1 MKKTFIQE
9 LKFNE
14 VVDSFFML
22 RKKELKIAKNDKP
35 YLALT
40 LSDKTGKLEGR
51 LWDNAEKF
59 NELADTGDVV
69 HVKGTV
75 EKYREEKQLKVDSLA
90 KADDRLFKYE
100 DMVRVAENR
109 EKVLADVSSML
120 LGVTNP
126 WLKALASKFLED
138 GDLMSLFKDGV
149 GGKMWHN
156 AYIGG
161 LLEHTYEVM
170 YIVDKMCAI
179 YPQVN
184 RDLTLFGAFIHDVGK
199 VRELDF
205 RKMEYTDEGGLVGH
219 IVIGHKILVSK
230 MAEIEGFPPDLA
242 IRLEHMILSHH
253 GEYEQQSP
261 VLPKTLEATIVY
273 HADELVS
280 QSNAIKEIQRNESDE
295 GKSWSQFV
303 SMKNR
308 KYYIK
313 DTVGEE
319 WSGSSG
325 AGAEAG
331 AENKPTQK
339 NRKREADDLFGK

>member
-1 MKKTFIQE
+1 MKKKFVQE

-22 RKKELKIAKNDKP
+22 HKKELKIAKNDKP

-40 LSDKTGKLEGR
+40 LSDKTGKVEGR

-69 HVKGTV
+69 HIKGTV

-90 KADDRLFKYE
+90 KADDRLFQYE

-120 LGVTNP
+120 LSITNP
-126 WLKALASKFLED
+126 WLKALASGFLED
-138 GDLMSLFKDGV
+138 SDFMSLFKDGI

-170 YIVDKMCAI
+170 YIVEKMCGI
-179 YPQVN
+179 YPQAS
-184 RDLTLFGAFIHDVGK
+184 RDLTLFGAFLHDVGK
-199 VRELDF
+199 VHELDF

-230 MAEIEGFPPDLA
+230 MAGIEGFPPDLA
-242 IRLEHMILSHH
+242 LRLEHIILSHH

-280 QSNAIKEIQRNESDE
+280 QVNAIKELQRNESDE

-313 DTVGEE
+313 DTGEE
-319 WSGSSG
+319 GWSAASQ
-325 AGAEAG
+325 
-331 AENKPTQK
+331 ENKTAPR
-339 NRKREADDLFGK
+339 NRKKEADDLFGKTV

>member
-1 MKKTFIQE
+1 MKKKFIQD
-9 LKFNE
+9 LKVNE

-22 RKKELKIAKNDKP
+22 HKKELKIAKNDKP

-40 LSDKTGKLEGR
+40 LVDKTGKIEGR
-51 LWDNAEKF
+51 LWDNAERF

-75 EKYREEKQLKVDSLA
+75 DKYREEKQLKVDSLA
-90 KADDRLFKYE
+90 RADERVYQYE

-109 EKVLADVSSML
+109 DKILSDVIAML
-120 LGVTNP
+120 DSFTNP
-126 WLKALASKFLED
+126 WLKSLASGFT
-138 GDLMSLFKDGV
+138 GDAGFMSLFKDGV

-170 YIVDKMCAI
+170 YIADKMCGM
-179 YPQVN
+179 YPEAN
-184 RDLTLFGAFIHDVGK
+184 RDLTLFGAFLHDVGK
-199 VRELDF
+199 VYELDF
-205 RKMEYTDEGGLVGH
+205 RKMEYTDEGGLIGH

-230 MAEIEGFPPDLA
+230 MSGVEGFPPELA
-242 IRLEHMILSHH
+242 LRLEHIILSHH

-280 QSNAIKEIQRNESDE
+280 QSNAIKEIQRNESGE
-295 GKSWSQFV
+295 GRSWSQFV

-313 DTVGEE
+313 DADAEE
-319 WSGSSG
+319 W
-325 AGAEAG
+325 AGPRNTDSAEPAR
-331 AENKPTQK
+331 
-339 NRKREADDLFGK
+339 NRPPRKDRKSEADDLFGK

>member
-1 MKKTFIQE
+1 MKKRFIQE

-22 RKKELKIAKNDKP
+22 HKKELKIAKNDKP

-40 LSDKTGKLEGR
+40 LSDRTGKLEGR

-90 KADDRLFKYE
+90 KADERLYQYE

-109 EKVLADVSSML
+109 EKVLSEVAAMLSSI
-120 LGVTNP
+120 TNP
-126 WLKALASKFLED
+126 WIKGLAAKFLED
-138 GDLMSLFKDGV
+138 EKFMSLFKDGV

-161 LLEHTYEVM
+161 LIEHTYEVM
-170 YIVDKMCAI
+170 RIADKTCEM
-179 YPQVN
+179 YPEAN
-184 RDLTLFGAFIHDVGK
+184 RDLTLFGAFLHDVGK
-199 VRELDF
+199 VQELDF

-230 MAEIEGFPPDLA
+230 MGQVEGFPPDLA
-242 IRLEHMILSHH
+242 LRLEHIILSHH

-273 HADELVS
+273 HSDELVS
-280 QSNAIKEIQRNESDE
+280 QANAIKEIQRNESAE
-295 GKSWSQFV
+295 GKSWSQYV

-313 DTVGEE
+313 GVGEE
-319 WSGSSG
+319 EWAGS
-325 AGAEAG
+325 AEEKGEA
-331 AENKPTQK
+331 AKTKVPPK
-339 NRKREADDLFGK
+339 DRKSEADDLFRR

>member
-1 MKKTFIQE
+1 MKKKFVQD

-22 RKKELKIAKNDKP
+22 HKKEFKIAKNDKP
-35 YLALT
+35 YLALA
-40 LSDKTGKLEGR
+40 LSDKTGRIEGR

-90 KADDRLFKYE
+90 KADERLYSYE

-109 EKVLADVSSML
+109 DKVLSDVSSML
-120 LGVTNP
+120 LGMTNP
-126 WLKALASKFLED
+126 WLKALASKFLD
-138 GDLMSLFKDGV
+138 DAGFMALFKDGI
-149 GGKMWHN
+149 GGKLWHN

-170 YIVDKMCAI
+170 YIVDRMCGM
-179 YPQVN
+179 YPEAN
-184 RDLTLFGAFIHDVGK
+184 RDLVLFGAFLHDIGK
-199 VRELDF
+199 VYELDC

-230 MAEIEGFPPDLA
+230 MSAIEGFPPDLA
-242 IRLEHMILSHH
+242 LRLEHVILSHH

-261 VLPKTLEATIVY
+261 VLPKTLEATIIY

-280 QSNAIKEIQRNESDE
+280 QANAIKEIQKSQAEE
-295 GKSWSQFV
+295 GKVWSHFV
-303 SMKNR
+303 GIKNR
-308 KYYIK
+308 KYYIR
-313 DTVGEE
+313 DSREEE
-319 WSGSSG
+319 W
-325 AGAEAG
+325 AR
-331 AENKPTQK
+331 PQK
-339 NRKREADDLFGK
+339 NTEKRNETKDDLFGS